1 MEQVISL
8 FFTET
13 LLEFFCAAVG
23 VKCYMGGEA
32 RSPSFHASKLLFA
45 FYYRYKWRVIPV

>member
-13 LLEFFCAAVG
+13 FLEFFCAAVG
-23 VKCYMGGEA
+23 VKCYMGG
-32 RSPSFHASKLLFA
+32 RSQITPPSMIPSFFCFLS
-45 FYYRYKWRVIPV
+45 VDTSGG